1 MVKVVAKNFI
11 QQDKINEAIE
21 LYRELVEKT
30 RKEQGCIK
38 YELYHDTQNPT
49 ILTMVEEWENRD
61 FLEKHFKTEHFTR
74 IVPMIGKFLAGDKE
88 VNIYNKII

>member
-38 YELYHDTQNPT
+38 YELYQDTQNPT

>member
-11 QQDKINEAIE
+11 QEDKINEAIE
-21 LYRELVEKT
+21 LYKELVEKT
-30 RKEQGCIK
+30 RKEEGCIK
-38 YELYHDTQNPT
+38 YELCQDTQNLT
-49 ILTMVEEWENRD
+49 ILTMIEEWEDRD

-74 IVPMIGKFLAGDKE
+74 IVPRIGKLLARDKE

>member
-1 MVKVVAKNFI
+1 MVIVVAKNFI
-11 QQDKINEAIE
+11 QEDKINEAIE
-21 LYRELVEKT
+21 LYKELVEKT

-38 YELYHDTQNPT
+38 YELCQDTQNPT
-49 ILTMVEEWENRD
+49 ILTMIEEWEDRD

-74 IVPMIGKFLAGDKE
+74 IVPMIGKLLARDKE